1 MNFKRIYL
9 QSTVSKA
16 FLDIDY
22 FLMCFE
28 LRRSTWIGKYTNN
41 DFVYSTFLNCIY
53 DTLTL
58 SCFISSVFYMSLL
71 LFGTVID
78 IATVPDFDLV
88 IVFVFVLL
96 QLSMTLLFMSS

>member
-28 LRRSTWIGKYTNN
+28 LGQPTWIGKYTYN
-41 DFVYSTFLNCIY
+41 DFVFSMFLNCNN

-58 SCFISSVFYMSLL
+58 SCFISSMF
-71 LFGTVID
+71 
-78 IATVPDFDLV
+78 
-88 IVFVFVLL
+88 
-96 QLSMTLLFMSS
+96 